1 MDFDPSLQREEAL
14 WKAYAPTN
22 IQERDGDIIIT
33 IPYQK
38 QLHQEDM
45 APDTT
50 AAQQS
55 YDLIVRAYEPNIIR
69 LFTTMSGDEMTEQ
82 DDMLQFAPGVKR
94 VPLSIK
100 DNGGIV
106 VISKASPTGGGL
118 EGAGQKASPTG
129 GGLEGAGGLVG
140 TIDLSAP
147 RLDHWSDLLPAP
159 QPAPFITF
167 YPDGDET
174 KGIALSD
181 DHFSPPRY
189 DALPLGFVSLPLTP
203 SCRGG
208 ESAAQKASPTGGG
221 LEGAERATISF
232 RCEADEC
239 FVGTGERFRKMDLSG
254 QTFQLK
260 NQDGQGVNNRRC
272 YKNIPFYLSSRMYG
286 AFFHTS
292 DYCKLSL
299 ADHSTRSVQF
309 LNDHATIDVFLI
321 GGKTPEKILRG
332 YRMLTGFP
340 QMPPLWSFGIWMS
353 RMTYFSADEVDAICD
368 RLRHE
373 HYPCDVIHLDTGW
386 FRTDWLCEWRFNP
399 ERFPDPKAFIQRLK
413 NNGFKVSLWQ
423 LPYVAQ
429 GAEQLEEAKVN
440 RYISQASPLQ
450 TSPCRGGLQKRNY
463 NNYRLAYPDRYDLL
477 KLFSKNNKK
486 EPTEAE
492 NILWQVLRGKGLGQK
507 FRRQHIIGDYIADF
521 VCLSCSLVIEVDSGY
536 HQDAKQ
542 QEIDAIRTE
551 YLEYV
556 GFSVLRFTNEEIL
569 QDLDSVKARIITA
582 LSTPSTGGGQGEAS
596 SNFSTLDYAGTID
609 FTYPAATDW
618 YKNQLLKPL
627 LDMGVKCI
635 KTDFGENIHMDHQY
649 HGMAPE
655 RLNNI
660 YALLYQRAAYEIT
673 KEVTGDGIVWA
684 RSAWA
689 GCQRYPLHWGGDSES
704 SWAGMAGSLKGGLH
718 FGLSGFAFWSHD
730 VPGFH
735 STPDFMNSPLDEQ
748 VYVRWTQFGVFSSHM
763 RYHGTCKREPWHYP
777 AIAPIVKRWWQLR
790 YRLLPYITEQAEQC
804 CRTGY
809 PMVRALLMHHPHD
822 RQVWHID
829 DEYYFGS
836 EFLVC
841 PVINGNNRRD
851 IYLPPASLPP
861 TPSCRGGES
870 TAQKASPTGG
880 GLEGADWVNFF
891 TGERLQGGR
900 WYYDVEVPLDHMPVF
915 VRPGSL
921 IRLYPNEVDS
931 TDDMD
936 MSKAITI
943 EITKDYNGLSL

>member
-1 MDFDPSLQREEAL
+1 MKQTNYHLFDFMDFDPDLQKDESL
-14 WKAYAPTN
+14 WKAYAPTK
-22 IQERDGDIIIT
+22 IEERNGDIVVT
-33 IPYQK
+33 IPYQQ

-45 APDTT
+45 APDTS
-50 AAQQS
+50 AAQQC
-55 YDLIVRAYEPNIIR
+55 YDLIIRAYEPDIIR
-69 LFTTMSGDEMTEQ
+69 LFTTMSGDEMVEQ
-82 DDMLQFAPGVKR
+82 DDMLQFAPEVKR
-94 VPLSIK
+94 LPLRYVDGDIL
-100 DNGGIV
+100 
-106 VISKASPTGGGL
+106 AATGKKV
-118 EGAGQKASPTG
+118 AA
-129 GGLEGAGGLVG
+129 
-140 TIDLSAP
+140 IDLSAP
-147 RLDHWSDLLPAP
+147 RLDHWSDLLPPP

-167 YPDGDET
+167 YPDGDEK

-189 DALPLGFVSLPLTP
+189 DALPLGFCTVGCCTTATSTNN
-203 SCRGG
+203 
-208 ESAAQKASPTGGG
+208 
-221 LEGAERATISF
+221 RATISF

-286 AFFHTS
+286 AFYHTS

-309 LNDHATIDVFLI
+309 LNDHATLDVFLI
-321 GGKTPEKILRG
+321 GGSTPEEILRG

-353 RMTYFSADEVDAICD
+353 RMTYFSADEVEAICD
-368 RLRHE
+368 RLRAE

-386 FRTDWLCEWRFNP
+386 FRTDWLCEWKFNP
-399 ERFPDPKAFIQRLK
+399 ERFPAPKAFIQRLK
-413 NNGFKVSLWQ
+413 EQGFKVSLWQ

-429 GAEQLEEAKVN
+429 GAEQLEEAKAN
-440 RYISQASPLQ
+440 KYISQS
-450 TSPCRGGLQKRNY
+450 T
-463 NNYRLAYPDRYDLL
+463 
-477 KLFSKNNKK
+477 K
-486 EPTEAE
+486 EE
-492 NILWQVLRGKGLGQK
+492 
-507 FRRQHIIGDYIADF
+507 D
-521 VCLSCSLVIEVDSGY
+521 
-536 HQDAKQ
+536 
-542 QEIDAIRTE
+542 
-551 YLEYV
+551 
-556 GFSVLRFTNEEIL
+556 
-569 QDLDSVKARIITA
+569 TA
-582 LSTPSTGGGQGEAS
+582 TGEAS
-596 SNFSTLDYAGTID
+596 SNFSALDYAGTID
-609 FTYPAATDW
+609 FTYPKATDW

-627 LDMGVKCI
+627 LEMGVKCI

-649 HGMAPE
+649 HAMTPE

-660 YALLYQRAAYEIT
+660 YALLYQRAAYEVT

-777 AIAPIVKRWWQLR
+777 NIAPIVKRWWKLR
-790 YRLLPYITEQAEQC
+790 YRLIPYILEQAERSC
-804 CRTGY
+804 HSGW
-809 PMVRALLMHHPHD
+809 PMLRALLMQHPHD

-841 PVINGNNRRD
+841 PVMNSQNRRD
-851 IYLPPASLPP
+851 IYLPLG
-861 TPSCRGGES
+861 T
-870 TAQKASPTGG
+870 
-880 GLEGADWVNFF
+880 WVNFF

-900 WYYDVEVPLDHMPVF
+900 WYYDVDVPLDQMPVF
-915 VRPGSL
+915 VRPGAQL
-921 IRLYPNEVDS
+921 RLYPDLVDS
-931 TDDMD
+931 TDQMD
-936 MSKAITI
+936 LSRAVAL
-943 EITKDYNGLSL
+943 EIGDDYKGINW